1 MARPKLEKPTKDA
14 QVMTRMT
21 GDTYEELQRIGV
33 EMDRSVSWILND
45 LAVKFVAEH
54 KGKRKS

>member
-1 MARPKLEKPTKDA
+1 MASKEPKAKPTKDE

-21 GDTYEELQRIGV
+21 TETYQELQRISL

-45 LAVKFVAEH
+45 LAVKFIAER
-54 KGKRKS
+54 GKRKT